1 MSPSIRPNLRP
12 SAIDMASEDIHIQ
25 VEMMTQMKEW
35 CTSTYII
42 SMSNK
47 AIETGYNVYNGD
59 GRQVAYVQLVL
70 DLLSRGID
78 KVKGCHLARVK
89 PTYIY
94 TNISNNFYVDI

>member
-1 MSPSIRPNLRP
+1 
-12 SAIDMASEDIHIQ
+12 MASEDIHIQ

-70 DLLSRGID
+70 DLWGAAVMIIGSSQRIT
-78 KVKGCHLARVK
+78 R
-89 PTYIY
+89 
-94 TNISNNFYVDI
+94 